1 MAIILQMK
9 VSNFFLL
16 SEKFCIMIQM
26 KLNTSA
32 AKCWFNDNNQ
42 YLHMS
47 DYIINTNIIDSKLAA
62 IYVKKC
68 TNYSI

>member
-9 VSNFFLL
+9 VWNCFSL
-16 SEKFCIMIQM
+16 SKKFCIMIQM
-26 KLNTSA
+26 KLNTSP
-32 AKCWFNDNNQ
+32 AKCWFNDKNQ

-62 IYVKKC
+62 IYVEKC
-68 TNYSI
+68 TNYST